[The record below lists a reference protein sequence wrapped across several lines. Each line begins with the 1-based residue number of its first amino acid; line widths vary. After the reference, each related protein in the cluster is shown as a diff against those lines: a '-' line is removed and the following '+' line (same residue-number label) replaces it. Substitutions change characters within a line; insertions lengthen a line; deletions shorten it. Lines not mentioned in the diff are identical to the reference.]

1 MKKEY
6 QKPTLDVY
14 KLQTDRAVLQVTSPD
29 PIPGGGG
36 TPDAPEFQDLLIE
49 Y

>member
-14 KLQTDRAVLQVTSPD
+14 EFMMDRAVLQVDSPI
-29 PIPGGGG
+29 PTPGGGG
-36 TPDAPEFQDLLIE
+36 DPDAPEFQDFLIE
-49 Y
+49 